1 MKHQFKFNP
10 LATAIFTLLC
20 GSSISSYADSLEQ
33 PSALDNQQLKQSLND
48 TYPGQ
53 AFFEQYYV
61 DKSSPEAQQRH
72 GQALTAAYCQGAWV
86 TPIGADVK
94 AVDPN
99 DATSTLTADY
109 GHYNPTGDSVLE
121 GNVVISQPGREIR
134 ADKITID
141 QTQTYA
147 NAEGRVQM
155 SQAGLLSQSDQINY
169 NLKTQQ
175 GDLNNSYYIAEQQ
188 HAYGYA
194 EKIAK
199 TSDNV
204 VVLNNASYSTCPPQE
219 KPTWKIQ
226 ADEIALNRETGRGE
240 TRGTKLYI
248 KDTPVLAVPYF
259 NFPIDDRRTTGLLT
273 PSFGYTSDGGPEISL
288 PIYLNLA
295 PNFDATVTPR
305 YLGSRG
311 AMLEGEFRYLTE
323 DFGQGELF
331 GGYLPSDDDY
341 NGEDR
346 KHLHFNHDWQINQQ
360 LNTRLDYNY
369 ASDKDVFTDLDNNPN
384 SKTDLNLRRAWELN
398 YRNGVPGLKAQLKVE
413 DFQTLD
419 KTIPDVDRPYARL
432 PQFLL
437 NYKGGNP
444 QGLQYEYNND
454 TAYFKKDVDLF
465 SSNNPDSLQPS
476 GTRLYNDF
484 AVRYNYR
491 TPWSYILPEV
501 SVRNVNTFF
510 DQDTR
515 DAQNQT
521 NSSSKNKSVTVPQF
535 SVDAGLTFEK
545 EGHFLQ
551 TLTPRVFYAYA
562 PYEAQQGYPNFDS
575 VNASIS
581 YDQLFSPR
589 RFYGNDRLEDN
600 NFASLGLSYSLFDDV
615 GLERLKAS
623 VGQSFFFEDRR
634 VTLNNQSDEF
644 DRESRTGPVVSLAS
658 QLSENVLVSAN
669 SAWMSN
675 GDNAQRDLQMFYSND
690 RGQLYNVG
698 YFYRENLQ
706 NRQDSYDQVVASF
719 IQPISEQWRILG
731 HAQYDIDNNVGREYL
746 LGINYESCCWGVSVY
761 GRSYYNDLDDVNA
774 ADSKAKRAVMA
785 EFSLKGLGGF
795 NNKLVS
801 LMQNRILGFDKTQQ
815 SWTQR

>member
-20 GSSISSYADSLEQ
+20 GSSISSYADSLDE

-61 DKSSPEAQQRH
+61 DKSTPEAQQRH

-86 TPIGADVK
+86 TPIAPDTNVSDGL
-94 AVDPN
+94 

-109 GHYNPTGDSVLE
+109 GHYNPNGDSVLE

-134 ADKITID
+134 ADKVTLD
-141 QTQTYA
+141 QTQTFA
-147 NAEGRVQM
+147 NAEGRVQLA
-155 SQAGLLSQSDQINY
+155 QGGLLSQSDQINY

-199 TSDNV
+199 TSNDV
-204 VVLNNASYSTCPPQE
+204 VVLNNATYSTCPPQQ

-226 ADEIALNRETGRGE
+226 ADEIELNQATGRGQ

-259 NFPIDDRRTTGLLT
+259 NFPIDDRRTTGVLT
-273 PSFGYTSDGGPEISL
+273 PSFGFTSDGGAEISL

-295 PNFDATVTPR
+295 ANFDATLTPR

-323 DFGQGELF
+323 NFGQGQLF

-341 NGEDR
+341 NSEDR
-346 KHLHFNHDWQINQQ
+346 KHLSFDHDWQINDQF
-360 LNTRLDYNY
+360 NTRLDYNY

-398 YRNGVPGLKAQLKVE
+398 YRNGIPGLRAQLKVE

-419 KTIPDVDRPYARL
+419 KNISDLDRPYARL

-437 NYKGGNP
+437 NYTGGNP

-454 TAYFKKDVDLF
+454 TAYFKKDLDLL
-465 SSNNPDSLQPS
+465 SNNNPDALQPS

-491 TPWSYILPEV
+491 TPWSFVLPEV
-501 SVRNVNTFF
+501 SLRNVNTFF

-515 DAQNQT
+515 DAQSQT
-521 NSSSKNKSVTVPQF
+521 QSSSKNKSVTVPQF
-535 SVDAGLTFEK
+535 TLDTGLTFEK
-545 EGHFLQ
+545 QGDFLQ
-551 TLTPRVFYAYA
+551 TLTPRLFYAYA
-562 PYEAQQGYPNFDS
+562 PYEDQNGYPNFDS

-581 YDQLFSPR
+581 YDQLFSAR

-634 VTLNNQSDEF
+634 VSLNNQSDEF
-644 DRESRTGPVVSLAS
+644 DRENRTGPVISVAS

-675 GDNAQRDLQMFYSND
+675 GDNAQRDLQMFYTND
-690 RGQLYNVG
+690 YGQLYNVG
-698 YFYRENLQ
+698 YFHRQGLQ
-706 NRQDSYDQVVASF
+706 NRQDDYDQVVASF
-719 IQPISEQWRILG
+719 IQPLSEQWRILG

-746 LGINYESCCWGVSVY
+746 LGVNYESCCWGVSVY

-774 ADSKAKRAVMA
+774 PEAKPKRAVMA

-801 LMQNRILGFDKTQQ
+801 LMQNRILGFDQTQQ